1 MSQNRIFW
9 LLVHKKRPFDRLRDR
24 LNLNCNTSGAV
35 PELVEGRTL
44 RTFNFPLTTQV
55 NKLSISINLNLFV
68 DQIPAYAQ
76 ST

>member
-1 MSQNRIFW
+1 MESGPSTR
-9 LLVHKKRPFDRLRDR
+9 LCSASVDKLRDR
-24 LNLNCNTSGAV
+24 LNLNCNTSGA
-35 PELVEGRTL
+35 PFDKLRDRGTL

-55 NKLSISINLNLFV
+55 NKLCTSIKLNLFV